1 MADQR
6 VIFHVDVNSAFLSW
20 TSVERLSRGE
30 SDLRKIPAVIGGDIK
45 KRHGVVLAKSIPAKA
60 FGIHTGEP
68 LTDAVRKCPDL
79 IAVPPDFEVY
89 QRLSSAFKNICRT
102 YATAVEDFSIDE
114 CFLDVTQ
121 TTAFDHPI
129 AAANELKSRIKN
141 ELGFTVN
148 VGIGPNKLLAKMAGD
163 FEKPDKIHTLW
174 WREIPAKMWPLEVG
188 RLLSV
193 GRKTRQKLNACGIWK
208 IGDLA
213 RDDPK
218 KLKKLFGEKQG
229 AHLYAYANGWD
240 DSPVRA
246 VPREEKGYSI
256 SITLPKNAETE
267 DEAKRVIKKLV
278 DGVAMR
284 LRSRKKRARR
294 IGVQIRYASFKDRS
308 HQMTLDQA
316 TDITRTIEKAAYRL
330 FDELW
335 DQKTPIRL
343 IGVSLSQIERH
354 SVSQISM
361 FDRENNERERQI
373 DAAIDAIR
381 KRYGMDVINRGVS
394 DQKLPQIGKKYRAR
408 FEIDRKK

>member
-1 MADQR
+1 MKDER

-20 TSVERLSRGE
+20 TSVERLAHGE
-30 SDLRKIPAVIGGDIK
+30 SDLREIPAVIGGDVK

-79 IAVPPDFEVY
+79 ISVPPDFQVY
-89 QRLSSAFKNICRT
+89 QRNSRAFKAICRE
-102 YATAVEDFSIDE
+102 YATAVQDFSIDE

-121 TTAFDHPI
+121 TTAFDHPL
-129 AAANELKSRIKN
+129 AAANEIKSRIKN

-174 WREIPAKMWPLEVG
+174 RREIPAKMWPLDVG

-193 GRKTRQKLNACGIWK
+193 GKKTSQKLNACGIWK

-213 RDDPK
+213 HCNLQG
-218 KLKKLFGEKQG
+218 LKKIFGERQG

-240 DSPVRA
+240 DSPVLA
-246 VPREEKGYSI
+246 APREEKGYSV

-267 DEAKRVIKKLV
+267 SEAKSVIKKLV
-278 DGVAMR
+278 DTVAMR

-294 IGVQIRYASFKDRS
+294 ISVQIRYASFKDRS
-308 HQMTLDQA
+308 HQITLEEA
-316 TDITRTIEKAAYRL
+316 TDITKTIERAAYQL

-335 DQKTPIRL
+335 DQKTPLRL
-343 IGVSLSQIERH
+343 IGVSLSQIEGH
-354 SVSQISM
+354 AASQISM
-361 FDRENNERERQI
+361 FDRGTNERERQI

-381 KRYGMDVINRGVS
+381 KRYGMDIINRGVA
-394 DQKLPQIGKKYRAR
+394 DEKLPQVGRKYRAH

>member
-1 MADQR
+1 MDQR

-30 SDLRKIPAVIGGDIK
+30 SDLREIPAVIGGDIK

-79 IAVPPDFEVY
+79 ISVPPDFKVY
-89 QRLSSAFKNICRT
+89 QRFSRAFKDICRA
-102 YATAVEDFSIDE
+102 YATAVQDFSIDE

-121 TTAFDHPI
+121 TTAFEHPI
-129 AAANELKSRIKN
+129 AAANEIKSRIKN

-174 WREIPAKMWPLEVG
+174 QREIPGKMWPLEVG

-193 GRKTRQKLNACGIWK
+193 GKRTRQKLNACGIWK

-213 RDDPK
+213 HYDPQE
-218 KLKKLFGEKQG
+218 LKKLFGEKQG

-240 DSPVRA
+240 DSPVLA
-246 VPREEKGYSI
+246 EPREEKGYSV
-256 SITLPKNAETE
+256 SITLPKNAQTE
-267 DEAKRVIKKLV
+267 DEAKQIIKRLV

-294 IGVQIRYASFKDRS
+294 ISVQIRYASFEDRS
-308 HQMTLDQA
+308 HQLTLDQA
-316 TDITRTIEKAAYRL
+316 TDITRTIENAAFKL

-335 DQKTPIRL
+335 DQHTPIRL
-343 IGVSLSQIERH
+343 IGVALSEIEGH
-354 SVSQISM
+354 TVSQISM
-361 FDRENNERERQI
+361 FDRGENERERQI

-381 KRYGMDVINRGVS
+381 KRYGMDIINRGVT
-394 DQKLPQIGKKYRAR
+394 DQKLPQVGRKYRAR
-408 FEIDRKK
+408 FEIDREK